1 MVIQLLLH
9 FKLLRSTNHN
19 IYIYIYKMYFHF
31 YGLMTMTALS
41 SSLTSFTMSNTILKH
56 FYIRDAQTQQ

>member
-1 MVIQLLLH
+1 
-9 FKLLRSTNHN
+9 
-19 IYIYIYKMYFHF
+19 MYFHF